1 MAYLTKSNINR
12 IMSKADLGKMELK
25 GGIYKRRIYFFNMQE
40 RQRLLAYYLL
50 YKNPEAFASIYVKIQ
65 NEDTFSFVFEGGTP
79 AYHFDS
85 SCSKLVSD
93 FINFK
98 IPKQIKDAGSNTVL
112 EFRSWFR
119 ETETQKLLI
128 ENEERFLAA
137 LHLRFIKYIPSKP
150 EPVRYKNTG
159 YQAVENVNLEGLE
172 FKINNLLDEADAFRQ
187 NSSSV
192 IQRAIIY
199 FEKHTYLARTGKPIP
214 NDLPNPE
221 TMLGIKEEELRLLL
235 IDYEN
240 KFKVPVSELLKDY
253 YRIKF
258 NPDLKFE
265 GLLLDQLGLK
275 KCATC
280 FTE

>member
-1 MAYLTKSNINR
+1 MAYLTKSNVNR
-12 IMSKADLGKMELK
+12 IMGKADLGKMELK
-25 GGIYKRRIYFFNMQE
+25 GGIYKRIIYFFNMQE

-50 YKNPEAFASIYVKIQ
+50 YKNPEEFASIYMKIQ
-65 NEDTFSFVFEGGTP
+65 NEDTFNFVFEGGIS

-85 SCSKLVSD
+85 SCTKLVSD
-93 FINFK
+93 FVNFK
-98 IPKQIKDAGSNTVL
+98 IPKQIKDAGSDIVL

-119 ETETQKLLI
+119 EAEVQNLLI
-128 ENEERFLAA
+128 KDEERFLAA
-137 LHLRFIKYIPSKP
+137 LHLRFIKYMPSKP
-150 EPVRYKNTG
+150 KPVRYKNTG
-159 YQAVENVNLEGLE
+159 YQAVENISLDELEL
-172 FKINNLLDEADAFRQ
+172 KINNLLDKANEFRQ
-187 NSSSV
+187 DSNSV
-192 IQRAIIY
+192 IQKAIIY

-240 KFKVPVSELLKDY
+240 KFKMPVAELLKDY
-253 YRIKF
+253 YRVRF